1 MFKHKHYLLYMSM
14 HFLMSMRSKM
24 YVHGDE
30 II

>member
-1 MFKHKHYLLYMSM
+1 MFKHKHYLLSM